1 MHRTQYNQLGKY
13 GAKMPPRAVPDVEKA
28 EKLSRL
34 GCFAGIFSSDD
45 EEERAQR
52 VKQFRAS
59 LETQARRLDT
69 YKPEYRRAG
78 SRMATSQLQAILD
91 DAQALDEKQKSE
103 VKPIVDFCE
112 KRLQELRTSS
122 PGEAK

>member
-1 MHRTQYNQLGKY
+1 MVLGSM
-13 GAKMPPRAVPDVEKA
+13 G
-28 EKLSRL
+28 
-34 GCFAGIFSSDD
+34 
-45 EEERAQR
+45 
-52 VKQFRAS
+52 
-59 LETQARRLDT
+59 
-69 YKPEYRRAG
+69 KPEYRRAG

-91 DAQALDEKQKSE
+91 DAQALDEEQKSE